1 MESARVSMKSCDV
14 CIHTS
19 AQCGCSMK
27 PDLLGPAA
35 IAPTKPMSVFGLVIM
50 LRMYVHLILSQETGE
65 ILIPV
70 ICSNR
75 NLAILLLVREKT
87 VI

>member
-35 IAPTKPMSVFGLVIM
+35 IAPTKPMSVFGLV
-50 LRMYVHLILSQETGE
+50 TGAGGANVAHVCT
-65 ILIPV
+65 LD
-70 ICSNR
+70 SLTGNQ
-75 NLAILLLVREKT
+75 
-87 VI
+87 